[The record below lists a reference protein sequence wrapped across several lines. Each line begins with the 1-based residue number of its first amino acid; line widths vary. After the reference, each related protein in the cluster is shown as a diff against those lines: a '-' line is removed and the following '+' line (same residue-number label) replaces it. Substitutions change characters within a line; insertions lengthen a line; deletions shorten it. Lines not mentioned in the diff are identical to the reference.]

1 MSAPSPSL
9 SGGAIDQFYNRVA
22 IVRSSDSRVIDI
34 VMSGGSV
41 FPDAYGVTVVAISVL
56 STETCEIYWIYDE
69 LGIPRFYSDGTNYER
84 SLEVPITVFPG
95 SIAVGNNPPI
105 SDRGFYVQF
114 PDGTT
119 QNSAVNRTRLTTFTA
134 IQEFAAGI
142 SSGQI
147 IATDT
152 TDGIGVISTKG
163 SLDSS
168 PSRTGA
174 IRLGYANGTSQY
186 NTLLHN
192 SSGLFTIYNGFSSTG
207 SNLLNINST
216 VMNVNVPVSGM
227 TFTGNIYAPN
237 IVTSVNGV
245 TGAVTGVSSVN
256 GFTGA
261 VSITYAAAATVT
273 STNSSSTFYPVFAG
287 GAGNTA
293 LYVDNATTP
302 ISYVPSTGVLTGKS
316 FTTIVV
322 GGSNTTMTA
331 LSFTSNSSF
340 TNSVLNSDSLVIT
353 NTSTPTVLT
362 IDSTGISS
370 TDTLFV
376 NSPLG
381 VSITSGTGVEIVSAA
396 PLRIYNGVTYDYTF
410 PASNG
415 SNGQVLTTNGAGSAT
430 LSWTTVSG
438 GGGSGFTYASS
449 APGSPAI
456 GDRWIDSDTG
466 KEYVY
471 VNDGTSSQWIEPV
484 SSNGLVGVTYTSS
497 MGLMEFGLTGT
508 FVKLGVGLT
517 APEYTLDVNGIANF
531 RSGISASSATIN
543 GNTTIT
549 GALTAV
555 GATFTGTLIS
565 DGGYRI
571 SSGAIN
577 AQTGTTYSLLS
588 NDNGKIITM
597 NNGSSTTVT
606 IPSGLPIGYNTTVI
620 QLGAGQ
626 VGFTGSGTTIN
637 SAEGKLNIGNRYS
650 AANIISYTTNTFILA
665 GGLTG

>member
-1 MSAPSPSL
+1 MTTT
-9 SGGAIDQFYNRVA
+9 IKIKN
-22 IVRSSDSRVIDI
+22 
-34 VMSGGSV
+34 SV
-41 FPDAYGVTVVAISVL
+41 T
-56 STETCEIYWIYDE
+56 
-69 LGIPRFYSDGTNYER
+69 
-84 SLEVPITVFPG
+84 PG
-95 SIAVGNNPPI
+95 SSPAGLSLGEMAINVTDKKLFSGNAVGSAITILDGNNL
-105 SDRGFYVQF
+105 V
-114 PDGTT
+114 
-119 QNSAVNRTRLTTFTA
+119 TTFN
-134 IQEFAAGI
+134 
-142 SSGQI
+142 
-147 IATDT
+147 
-152 TDGIGVISTKG
+152 G
-163 SLDSS
+163 S
-168 PSRTGA
+168 
-174 IRLGYANGTSQY
+174 
-186 NTLLHN
+186 
-192 SSGLFTIYNGFSSTG
+192 
-207 SNLLNINST
+207 
-216 VMNVNVPVSGM
+216 
-227 TFTGNIYAPN
+227 
-237 IVTSVNGV
+237 

-256 GFTGA
+256 GATGA
-261 VSITYAAAATVT
+261 VTNVARTNQGNTFSVQQVMNAGISASSMQVANTVAQFNATVGQNYFGGTLTTLASTATTVQNSTALLSVTPSTVGAVNGTLRLQGYDGDVIAYNNDIKPQATQTGNLVHTLPATTGTLLNSAVTSAVAGTGISVSGATGAVTFTNTGVQSVNGVTGAVTNINAATVT
-273 STNSSSTFYPVFAG
+273 TTSTNSASTFYPVFAG
-287 GAGNTA
+287 GATGATA

-316 FTTIVV
+316 FTTIVA
-322 GGSNTTMTA
+322 GGSNTTMNA
-331 LSFTSNSSF
+331 LSFTSTSAF
-340 TNSVLNSDSLVIT
+340 ANSVLEPDGLTIT
-353 NTSTPTVLT
+353 DTSTPTVLT
-362 IDSTGISS
+362 INSTGISS

-376 NSPLG
+376 TSPLG
-381 VSITSGTGVEIVSAA
+381 VSITSDTGVEILSAA

-415 SNGQVLTTNGAGSAT
+415 SIGQVLTTNGAGSAT

-497 MGLMEFGLTGT
+497 MGLMEFGLTGS

-517 APEYTLDVNGIANF
+517 APQYTLDVNGIANF

-555 GATFTGTLIS
+555 GATFTGALIS

-637 SAEGKLNIGNRYS
+637 SAEGKLNIANRYS